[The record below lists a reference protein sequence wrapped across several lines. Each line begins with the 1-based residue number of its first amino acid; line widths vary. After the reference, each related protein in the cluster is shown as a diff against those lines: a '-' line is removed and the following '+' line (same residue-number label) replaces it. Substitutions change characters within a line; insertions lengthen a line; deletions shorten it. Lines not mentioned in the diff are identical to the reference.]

1 MTVPQHINPPESTP
15 LNIRQVPASHA
26 WAWIVSGFQLFKAY
40 PLMWIVLFVIYLAIA
55 VPVSLVPLLGTVFG
69 ALLAPIFAAGMMMGC
84 LAIRR
89 HQELEINHLFAGFKQ
104 NTGQLVAVGGLYMMA
119 LLMVSVIVVTSL
131 DQEIVALIASGQE
144 LTPEQAGS
152 LLKPSTFIA
161 LLLMLPVL
169 MAYWFA
175 PLLVRLHQLTAV
187 DAMKISFIAVWRNV
201 LPVLAYILI
210 FGVLTILAII
220 PLFLGLL
227 VVVPLMITS
236 TYTSYLDI
244 FGIEQN

>member
-1 MTVPQHINPPESTP
+1 MTEPQRNNPPESTP

-131 DQEIVALIASGQE
+131 DQ
-144 LTPEQAGS
+144 
-152 LLKPSTFIA
+152 
-161 LLLMLPVL
+161 
-169 MAYWFA
+169 
-175 PLLVRLHQLTAV
+175 
-187 DAMKISFIAVWRNV
+187 
-201 LPVLAYILI
+201 
-210 FGVLTILAII
+210 
-220 PLFLGLL
+220 
-227 VVVPLMITS
+227 
-236 TYTSYLDI
+236 
-244 FGIEQN
+244 